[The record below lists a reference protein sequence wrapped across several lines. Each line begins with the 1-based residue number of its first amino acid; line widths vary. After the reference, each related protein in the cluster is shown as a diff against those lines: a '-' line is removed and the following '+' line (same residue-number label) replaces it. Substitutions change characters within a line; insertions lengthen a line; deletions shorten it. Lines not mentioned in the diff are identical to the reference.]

1 MRAITIKSVEVLDE
15 AQQIEVHYSF
25 GMEHHTDY
33 VFKPGGE
40 EVYSA
45 TIAIEDGKR
54 VIESV
59 TRGSNSFPTYEFVLE
74 DLDVLDGAGA
84 VVLLPEVDRVA
95 LEVVDEAVLLQLHGG
110 LLLVDVDHQVHEFV
124 VALGQD
130 HVVVE
135 HQCDREQQGGER
147 AGEDHP
153 VQRQPRGPHG
163 RYLVFTR
170 KVTERHQGRR
180 QHGHW
185 YDQCKHMSE
194 AQHERLHH
202 HQECHSLG
210 QELVDEPDDEI
221 HYEYKG

>member
-74 DLDVLDGAGA
+74 DLDVETNVATTYRFKNGELLDKN
-84 VVLLPEVDRVA
+84 
-95 LEVVDEAVLLQLHGG
+95 
-110 LLLVDVDHQVHEFV
+110 FNI
-124 VALGQD
+124 
-130 HVVVE
+130 
-135 HQCDREQQGGER
+135 
-147 AGEDHP
+147 
-153 VQRQPRGPHG
+153 
-163 RYLVFTR
+163 
-170 KVTERHQGRR
+170 
-180 QHGHW
+180 
-185 YDQCKHMSE
+185 S
-194 AQHERLHH
+194 
-202 HQECHSLG
+202 
-210 QELVDEPDDEI
+210 
-221 HYEYKG
+221 